1 MLFRAAKRAIAL
13 ATVLSG
19 VSQAVAQD
27 DSTWINAGIQQ
38 AIANGLPFYQ
48 LPAGVIRLQ
57 NNIIIPP
64 GTKNFALRGAGMHQT
79 IIKAPVAR
87 QKFIDVGD
95 QIIPHNNWGLTN
107 KTNYNVMTVAEGTR
121 NVKLLPNQA
130 PLVPGDYILWD
141 EHAIRNRYGSGDT
154 HNRAEIV
161 KVLYY
166 NISSRTAILQEP
178 VGRRFDRFPKLAD
191 YRSSLCENITISGM
205 TLDGLS
211 DANQGSE
218 SLLSINSVRG
228 LNVNNIRLVNYSN
241 GAMYV
246 NVCRNSNIT
255 NVIIDPATQGGVG
268 SGYGLTVTRS
278 RFTRIANSVANWS
291 QAIKFHTG
299 AMDSLVEDCVTTNGG
314 NAIDAHGFDELR
326 VTVRRCTGNGGITL
340 GNEAWAAGGTGHV
353 VQDCDLQFLFI
364 GPNVNK
370 LVVRRSKFEDP
381 LSLSDLDPNQCHI
394 NANPRGGI
402 PGDLRFEDC
411 EFAGNQ
417 NIMNDFVWYNVGRAT
432 FIRCKF
438 STRNSSWGSVIKLA
452 GARGILQFIQCEF
465 NPAANRE
472 AIEIATGAG
481 NKLMLTMQ
489 NCTIRSSVGLDIG
502 VWLRPTFAGRV
513 TMINNTLYSP
523 GCPSNATFIKNEG
536 NAMGTFHNNRVVR

>member
-1 MLFRAAKRAIAL
+1 MFARRAAKYLVFSTILTSSAL
-13 ATVLSG
+13 AAG
-19 VSQAVAQD
+19 QD
-27 DSTWINAGIQQ
+27 DSVWINQGIQQ
-38 AIANGLPFYQ
+38 AIDNGAAYYQ
-48 LPAGVIRLQ
+48 LPAGIIRLQ

-64 GTKNFALRGAGMHQT
+64 GTKNFALIGAGIDQT

-87 QKFIDVGD
+87 TKFIDVGD

-107 KTNYNVMTVAEGTR
+107 KQNSTVLAVAEGTR
-121 NVKLLPNQA
+121 TIRLAAGQPVIA
-130 PLVPGDYILWD
+130 PGKYVLWD
-141 EHAIRNRYGSGDT
+141 EHVIRNRYGGGDT

-161 KVLYY
+161 NVLWY
-166 NISSRTAILQEP
+166 NISNRTATLEQP
-178 VGRRFDRFPKLAD
+178 VGRKFNVNPKLAH
-191 YRSSLCENITISGM
+191 YGAALCQNITISGM

-211 DANQGSE
+211 DAGEGSQ
-218 SLLSINSVRG
+218 SLLSINSVLG

-246 NVCRNSNIT
+246 NVCKNSTIT

-299 AMDSLVEDCVTTNGG
+299 AMDSIVEDCVTTAGG

-340 GNEAWAAGGTGHV
+340 GNEAWSAGGAGHV

-364 GPNVNK
+364 GPNVDK
-370 LVVRRSKFEDP
+370 LLVKRSTFEDP
-381 LSLSDLDPNQCHI
+381 LSLSDLDPASCDI

-411 EFAGNQ
+411 SFSGNQ
-417 NIMNDFVWYNVGRAT
+417 NVVNDFAWYNVFRAT
-432 FIRCKF
+432 FIRCTF
-438 STRNSSWGSVIKLA
+438 STRNTSWGSVIKLS
-452 GARGILQFIQCEF
+452 GARGILQFLQCEF
-465 NPAANRE
+465 VPAANRE
-472 AIEIATGAG
+472 AIEIATGSG
-481 NKLMLTMQ
+481 NKLTLVMDR
-489 NCTIRSSVGLDIG
+489 CTIRSNVGLDIG
-502 VWLRPTFAGRV
+502 VWLRPTFQGRV
-513 TMINNTLYSP
+513 SLTNNRLLSP
-523 GCPSNATFIKNEG
+523 GAPQNSVFLKNEG
-536 NAMGTFHNNRVVR
+536 NARGSMRNNYVQR